1 MRNRS
6 RGNFKY
12 TFFPPSKTT
21 DWHIFNWAL
30 AYQWFF
36 CVFNIGRR
44 RKNFDTS
51 AVFGIQADVCIRLDW
66 SNEDSWEPIY
76 IKQEM
81 LRCVVTFTW
90 LSGSISSPLG
100 RRSLDSRF
108 NPQNVIKIKIGKQGE
123 REREGERGGGGRER
137 ERYCNEFTTP
147 RNIFLDFTDHEKQN
161 FFFTIIG
168 NSENI

>member
-1 MRNRS
+1 MRNLS
-6 RGNFKY
+6 RGNFK
-12 TFFPPSKTT
+12 TSTLNTLFPPVQN
-21 DWHIFNWAL
+21 DWLTHFQLSISIYWAL
-30 AYQWFF
+30 AY

-44 RKNFDTS
+44 RKHFDTS
-51 AVFGIQADVCIRLDW
+51 AVFGIQADVCIRIDW

-76 IKQEM
+76 IKQE
-81 LRCVVTFTW
+81 LPRWVISFSR

-108 NPQNVIKIKIGKQGE
+108 NPQNVTKIGKQGE
-123 REREGERGGGGRER
+123 GEREREG
-137 ERYCNEFTTP
+137 YCNEFTTP

-161 FFFTIIG
+161 FIFTIIG

>member
-44 RKNFDTS
+44 RKHFDTS
-51 AVFGIQADVCIRLDW
+51 AVFGIQADVCIRIDW

-76 IKQEM
+76 IKQE
-81 LRCVVTFTW
+81 LPRWVISFSR

-108 NPQNVIKIKIGKQGE
+108 NPQNVTKIGKQGE
-123 REREGERGGGGRER
+123 GEREREG
-137 ERYCNEFTTP
+137 YCNEFTTP

>member
-44 RKNFDTS
+44 RKHFDTS
-51 AVFGIQADVCIRLDW
+51 AVFGIQADVSLQLKLLDF
-66 SNEDSWEPIY
+66 Y

-108 NPQNVIKIKIGKQGE
+108 NPQNVTKIGKQGE
-123 REREGERGGGGRER
+123 GEREREG
-137 ERYCNEFTTP
+137 YCNEFTTP

>member
-51 AVFGIQADVCIRLDW
+51 AVFGIQADVCIRIDW

-76 IKQEM
+76 IKQE
-81 LRCVVTFTW
+81 LPRWVISFSR

-108 NPQNVIKIKIGKQGE
+108 NPQNVTKIGKQGE
-123 REREGERGGGGRER
+123 GEREREG
-137 ERYCNEFTTP
+137 YCNEFTTP